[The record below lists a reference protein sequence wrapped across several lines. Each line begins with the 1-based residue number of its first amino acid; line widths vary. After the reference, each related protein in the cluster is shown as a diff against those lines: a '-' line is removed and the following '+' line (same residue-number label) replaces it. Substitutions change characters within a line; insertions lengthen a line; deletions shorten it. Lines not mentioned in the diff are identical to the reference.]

1 MADSKLEQHVAVF
14 GESGSGKTVLLS
26 SFYGAAKESV
36 NIKKNG
42 FEIVAPVST
51 QGNKLHSNYLG
62 MRNSATLP
70 NPDMYKWDSFKFDVK
85 AQKSDSAAGGHLD
98 ALSLMWHDYPGE
110 WFEGRRESAR
120 ERSRQVASFRALLGS
135 DVAMILV
142 DGQKL
147 REYCGEESRYLKLL
161 FTTFRNTLLS
171 MRDEILDDGKKLV
184 RFPRIW
190 MLAMSKS
197 DLLPDVDVEA
207 FRDLVIENAQEE
219 LDLLTQALSSFVTTP
234 QALAVGEDFVL
245 LSAGKFD
252 PNEIDVNRSYG
263 TDLMLPIA
271 ALLPFERY
279 VRWAKNMELPGK
291 LGEVLLKSAG
301 TFAAALLMKS
311 RKLPAPIALVVSLIG
326 QSTIT
331 DAAELAGAK
340 LREANAHAREKGKVM
355 AALITSFK
363 INLEDAEGEGL
374 LLRSIR

>member
-1 MADSKLEQHVAVF
+1 MADSKLEQHIAVF

-26 SFYGAAKESV
+26 SFYGSAQEKS
-36 NIKKNG
+36 NIKSNG
-42 FEIVAPVST
+42 FSIVAPVST
-51 QGNKLHSNYLG
+51 QGNKLHRNYLG

-70 NPDMYKWDSFKFDVK
+70 KPDKFQWDSYKFAVK

-98 ALSLMWHDYPGE
+98 ALTLVWHDYPGE
-110 WFEGRRESAR
+110 WFEGRRDSAR
-120 ERSRQVASFRALLGS
+120 ERHRQLASFRALLGS

-147 REYCGEESRYLKLL
+147 REIRGEESRYLKLL

-171 MRDEILDDGKKLV
+171 MQEEILEDGKALV

-219 LDLLTQALSSFVTTP
+219 LDLLTEALSSFVTTP

-252 PNEIDVNRSYG
+252 PNQIDVNRSFG
-263 TDLMLPIA
+263 TDLMLPIS

-301 TFAAALLMKS
+301 TFSAALLMK
-311 RKLPAPIALVVSLIG
+311 RRNLPAPIALVVSLVG
-326 QSTIT
+326 QSTIA
-331 DAAELAGAK
+331 DAAELAGTK
-340 LREANAHAREKGKVM
+340 LREANARAREKGKVM

-363 INLEDAEGEGL
+363 INLEDAEDEGL
-374 LLRSIR
+374 LLRSVR